1 MGVTSQQLVLQP
13 HLVLLSL
20 GNPPPELVV
29 LGHDEVPLAL
39 VDDLPG
45 AHVAAG
51 GLVGVAELALGVVGS
66 QGAVGVVAL
75 GADGLLEKKEG
86 FPCCLYQ
93 LLKMYPLK
101 VTPVTVPHH

>member
-1 MGVTSQQLVLQP
+1 MGGTSQKLDLQP

-75 GADGLLEKKEG
+75 GADGLLEKEEG
-86 FPCCLYQ
+86 FPCCLVSTI
-93 LLKMYPLK
+93 KD
-101 VTPVTVPHH
+101 VPS